1 MRAVERGAMANSDH
15 DIVQTMQL
23 ARVVMNTA
31 GRHDAKSHGACDIN
45 ECSRQRQITANAIAL
60 DLDKKSLGAEY
71 RLASL
76 GEFSGCAQS
85 IVFQRPG
92 QQAIPA
98 RARQDDESVMPFFK
112 RRVRESRIEPLRAEV
127 RGGE

>member
-1 MRAVERGAMANSDH
+1 MANSDH

-23 ARVVMNTA
+23 ARVVMHAARGDSAEAYVIRKAYQGTRQ
-31 GRHDAKSHGACDIN
+31 GDI
-45 ECSRQRQITANAIAL
+45 APHPVAL
-60 DLDKKSLGAEY
+60 DLDKKSIGAEY

-76 GEFSGCAQS
+76 GELSGCAQS
-85 IVFQRPG
+85 IVFQRPR

-112 RRVRESRIEPLRAEV
+112 RRVRQSRIEPLGAEV